1 MEAGRV
7 GWTAS
12 ALVRETRIEP
22 AELARFLRLTA
33 PVFARNMVGE
43 RFTRAHLSKLTRL
56 VTILDRAE
64 RVLGD
69 RARAVLWVRSSN
81 RVFGFS
87 TPLDLLETRSG
98 VDRVCGVLSRI
109 ENGQFA

>member
-1 MEAGRV
+1 MAAVRA

-33 PVFARNMVGE
+33 PVFARNMDRE
-43 RFTRAHLSKLTRL
+43 RFTRAQHSKLTRL
-56 VTILDRAE
+56 VTVLDRAE
-64 RVLGD
+64 RILGD
-69 RARAVLWVRSSN
+69 RARAVYWVKSAN
-81 RVFGFS
+81 RAFGFS
-87 TPLDLLETRSG
+87 TPLDLLDTKSG

-109 ENGQFA
+109 ESGQFA